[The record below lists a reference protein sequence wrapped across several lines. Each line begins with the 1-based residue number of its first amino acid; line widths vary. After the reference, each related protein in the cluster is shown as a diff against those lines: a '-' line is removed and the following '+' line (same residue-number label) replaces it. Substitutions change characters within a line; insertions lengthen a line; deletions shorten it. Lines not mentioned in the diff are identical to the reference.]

1 MQRVSVVIPC
11 YNAEEHIGQ
20 AIESVLAQ
28 TREPLEILVIDDCSS
43 DGSVDV
49 IRSFDGVH
57 LLENPVNMGNG
68 LVRNRAIFEAHGELI
83 AFLDADDV
91 WLPHHLETVAG
102 LLEENQEAAVG
113 FSAVEFFGSREGA
126 WRTRLPESQPADA
139 FWECLRSTAVP
150 QMTAVVRHAVLAEV
164 GGYQQPSPAYRSAP
178 DYDLWLRISRNHL
191 FVATREITARYRW
204 HPSQI
209 SQTANDDQIAAV
221 YHSRWNLLQELQR
234 EPKDERHRGVAV
246 EIRRCWIEDYMKA
259 YHARDM
265 KQIRLLDEIRLRL
278 FPSMHR
284 PRRVWLRSMIP
295 ERFLRS
301 VDSLRGID
309 GAGAS

>member
-1 MQRVSVVIPC
+1 MSSVSVVIPC
-11 YNAEEHIGQ
+11 FNAEEYIGS
-20 AIESVLAQ
+20 AIESALAQ
-28 TREPLEILVIDDCSS
+28 TRAPAEVLVIDDRSS

-49 IRSFDGVH
+49 IRSFDGVR

-68 LVRNRAIFEAHGELI
+68 LVRNRAIFEAQGDLI

-102 LLEENQEAAVG
+102 LLDQYPEAGVG
-113 FSAVEFFGSREGA
+113 FSAVEFFGGREGT
-126 WRTRLPESQPADA
+126 WRTKLPESQPADA
-139 FWECLRSTAVP
+139 FWECLRCTAVP

-178 DYDLWLRISRNHL
+178 DYDLWLRISRNHP
-191 FVATREITARYRW
+191 FVATREVTARYRW

-209 SQTANDDQIAAV
+209 SQTASGEQIAAV
-221 YHSRWNLLQELQR
+221 YHSRWHLLHELRR
-234 EPKDERHRGVAV
+234 EPKDERRRGVAV
-246 EIRRCWIEDYMKA
+246 EIRRYWIEDYLQA
-259 YHARDM
+259 FHARDM
-265 KQIRLLDEIRLRL
+265 EQLRLLEDIRRRL

-284 PRRVWLRSMIP
+284 PRRVWLRSMVP

-301 VDSLRGID
+301 LDNLRGVN